1 MALRMTPAGVYIL
14 GNQAFGGPM
23 ESILN
28 FLFSQPSFFRQFG
41 VLLAEVSGGIG
52 IIGLIGRVVTT
63 AANTSL
69 VTKQAQPEK
78 QLADVMTGFPTFW
91 VPESAWGF
99 GFVCIL
105 FVIGLTIAWIGKDFE
120 RQIQY

>member
-1 MALRMTPAGVYIL
+1 
-14 GNQAFGGPM
+14 M

-41 VLLAEVSGGIG
+41 ILLAEVSGGIG

-69 VTKQAQPEK
+69 ITKQAQPEK

-91 VPESAWGF
+91 IPESALGF
-99 GFVCIL
+99 SLVCFL
-105 FVIGLTIAWIGKDFE
+105 FVIGLTIAWKGKDIE
-120 RQIQY
+120 RKLGY

>member
-1 MALRMTPAGVYIL
+1 MALRMNPAGVYIS
-14 GNQAFGGPM
+14 GNQAFGGTM

-41 VLLAEVSGGIG
+41 ILLAEVSGGIG

-69 VTKQAQPEK
+69 ITKQAQPEK

-91 VPESAWGF
+91 VPESALGF
-99 GFVCIL
+99 GLVCFL
-105 FVIGLTIAWIGKDFE
+105 FVIGLTIAWKGKDIE
-120 RQIQY
+120 RKLGY